1 MKKKKGIDI
10 DIVYTRELGNFI
22 RNLNTNIRKN
32 LRTVNN
38 QVRVVQ
44 KYFLKYEEPYSEI
57 SQNFKALLIKVKLPY
72 TKKRD
77 IILRILGD
85 KVEIEGVSN
94 HKNVR
99 KGFFRKVDLP
109 SNVKVDRAKAV
120 FKNETLKIKIPLA
133 KMA

>member
-10 DIVYTRELGNFI
+10 DIVYTKELGNFI
-22 RNLNTNIRKN
+22 KNLNTNIRKN
-32 LRTVNN
+32 IKAVNN
-38 QVRVVQ
+38 QVRVLQ

-57 SQNFKALLIKVKLPY
+57 SQNFKALLIKVNLPY

-77 IILRILGD
+77 ITLRILGD

-99 KGFFRKVDLP
+99 KGFFRRVDLP
-109 SNVKVDRAKAV
+109 LNVKVDRAKAV

-133 KMA
+133 RMA